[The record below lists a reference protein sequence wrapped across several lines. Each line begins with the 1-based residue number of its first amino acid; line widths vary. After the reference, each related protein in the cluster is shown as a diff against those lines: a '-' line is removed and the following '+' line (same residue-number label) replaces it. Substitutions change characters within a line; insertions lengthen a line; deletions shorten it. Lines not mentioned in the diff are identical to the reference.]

1 MKYNLALEL
10 WERVHGQTEAVH
22 DWIFSAVN
30 LANAQAYEGDDNDA
44 EALLRLTML
53 GLEEKG
59 FDTQHPATLGL
70 RTLLVRVLDNQGKHT
85 EAQGIYERCF
95 TQSKKAYGPDDEAT
109 IQTARMLGD
118 NLGRQG
124 KHAEAVAILQDTLE
138 RAKRVCGP
146 EDMETLGCYQ
156 SLATEL
162 GNQDREDEAL
172 VVYQKRVLGP
182 DHPSVLLAAMNHA
195 LTAARSGQLVEA
207 EAMYAENLV
216 KQTRVGS

>member
-1 MKYNLALEL
+1 MG
-10 WERVHGQTEAVH
+10 V
-22 DWIFSAVN
+22 
-30 LANAQAYEGDDNDA
+30 
-44 EALLRLTML
+44 
-53 GLEEKG
+53 
-59 FDTQHPATLGL
+59 
-70 RTLLVRVLDNQGKHT
+70 
-85 EAQGIYERCF
+85 
-95 TQSKKAYGPDDEAT
+95 
-109 IQTARMLGD
+109 
-118 NLGRQG
+118 
-124 KHAEAVAILQDTLE
+124 LQDTLE

-207 EAMYAENLV
+207 EAMYAENLA
-216 KQTRVGS
+216 KQTRVLGADHPETQRASSMLARLRRVIESQSASQIELIAPSC